1 MVPAVQQPAMQPAHP
16 PAEPPHPLAAP
27 RVLVLTTDIGEGHDL
42 PARELAAALGAECPD
57 AEVVVADGLAAMGRL
72 LETIVKDQ
80 SRLIFGAPR
89 WMFDLEYRVFS
100 RWRAT
105 RATASGLNYALG
117 ARGLLRLIRAHR
129 PDIVVSTYPGTTAVL
144 GILRRRG
151 RLDVPACAVITDLAA
166 LRFWAHPG
174 VDLTLVTHAE
184 SIDEVR
190 SISPDTD
197 VRWVRGLTGP
207 GFTEPGD
214 AAAGRR
220 LFALPAGAPVVTVSG
235 GGWAVGDLEGA
246 TEAALER
253 EDVHAVVLCGRNDEV
268 RARMSE
274 RFAGHPRAHVVG
286 FTDHMSE
293 LLAATDV
300 LIHSTAGL
308 TVLEAHLRGCRVI
321 SYGWGIAHIRDN
333 NRAFERHGIAR
344 VARSR
349 AELRSALAASLA
361 EERRERHETY
371 AALPSAASVVLD
383 AAAVAAR

>member
-1 MVPAVQQPAMQPAHP
+1 MPAVQQSAIEPLSTGRSPAGGP
-16 PAEPPHPLAAP
+16 P

-42 PARELAAALGAECPD
+42 PARELAAAIEAERPD

-72 LETIVKDQ
+72 LEAVVKDQ
-80 SRLIFGAPR
+80 SRLIFDAPR

-100 RWRAT
+100 RWRPT
-105 RATASGLNYALG
+105 RAAASGLNYALG
-117 ARGLLRLIRAHR
+117 ARGLLRLIRAHH

-144 GILRRRG
+144 AILRRRG

-166 LRFWAHPG
+166 LRFWTHPG

-190 SISPDTD
+190 SIAPDTE

-220 LFALPAGAPVVTVSG
+220 FFDLPGDVPVVVVSG

-246 TEAALER
+246 ADAALR
-253 EDVHAVVLCGRNDEV
+253 HDVHVVLLCGRNDTV
-268 RARMSE
+268 RARMKR
-274 RFAGHPRAHVVG
+274 RFAGERRVHVVG

-293 LLAATDV
+293 LLAAADV

-308 TVLEAHLRGCRVI
+308 TVLEAHIRGCRVI
-321 SYGWGIAHIRDN
+321 SYGWGVAHIRDN
-333 NRAFERHGIAR
+333 NRAFERYRIAR
-344 VARSR
+344 VVRSR
-349 AELRSALAASLA
+349 AGLEDAIASALA
-361 EERRERHETY
+361 EERRELHATY
-371 AALPSAASVVLD
+371 ASLPSAASVVLS
-383 AAAVAAR
+383 AARAGAR